1 MRNKVIILLRAVFAV
16 TVMTACVSAQQSAS
30 AVCAVQATVI
40 PAVTLRTMVNLGNS
54 PSNSLVPRTGL
65 FLSGEGV
72 IRLKVESAERPQETT
87 IDLQR
92 ESGGLRDRTFSK
104 ISKIKLEY
112 LSS

>member
-1 MRNKVIILLRAVFAV
+1 MRNKVIIVLRAVFAI
-16 TVMTACVSAQQSAS
+16 TIMTACVSAQQSAS
-30 AVCAVQATVI
+30 AVCTVQATVI

-54 PSNSLVPRTGL
+54 PSNSLVPRTGM
-65 FLSGEGV
+65 FFSGEGV
-72 IRLKVESAERPQETT
+72 IRLKVESAEKPHEIT

-92 ESGGLRDRTFSK
+92 ESGGLKERTFSK